1 MFTIIGLEP
10 PYFLTS
16 FIEVTPPT
24 QSYKQ
29 ATSDILNHPEINSPQ
44 NSNDNKSGDQAKNEA
59 EEEIPIIVTEVHDKG
74 SNFEDEGSNTT
85 YWMASG

>member
-29 ATSDILNHPEINSPQ
+29 ATSDILNHPEINSPE
-44 NSNDNKSGDQAKNEA
+44 NSNDDKGGDQAENEA
-59 EEEIPIIVTEVHDKG
+59 KEEIPIIVHWST
-74 SNFEDEGSNTT
+74 
-85 YWMASG
+85 W